1 MKERGTMKFRMKLLV
16 ALCVAVTVCNGVI
29 ARGQETMGVTL
40 DRWWHFGDVATS
52 LLIGYL
58 VAYPFLLLV
67 EMRKTVLAQ
76 RKELA
81 VAKHYSLAKAN
92 Y

>member
-1 MKERGTMKFRMKLLV
+1 MKFRMKLLV